1 MKKKFSK
8 VEDIDSLV
16 ASFTVDK
23 RQNSMPEM
31 SVIDNY
37 IQIGPNSM
45 IEAGTKQKEE
55 KKKPEVFEMLD
66 SDEIDKDIQKLQ
78 ESMKSLIH

>member
-1 MKKKFSK
+1 MNKKFSK

-23 RQNSMPEM
+23 RQKSMPEM
-31 SVIDNY
+31 EIRDNY

-45 IEAGTKQKEE
+45 IEAGTK
-55 KKKPEVFEMLD
+55 
-66 SDEIDKDIQKLQ
+66 
-78 ESMKSLIH
+78 

>member
-1 MKKKFSK
+1 MKKKFTK
-8 VEDIDSLV
+8 VEDIDSIV
-16 ASFTVDK
+16 ATFSVDK

-45 IEAGTKQKEE
+45 IEAGTKQKEF
-55 KKKPEVFEMLD
+55 KKTEIFEMLD
-66 SDEIDKDIQKLQ
+66 SNEIDKDI
-78 ESMKSLIH
+78 

>member
-23 RQNSMPEM
+23 RQKSMPEM

-45 IEAGTKQKEE
+45 IEAGTKQKE
-55 KKKPEVFEMLD
+55 KKKTEVFEILD
-66 SDEIDKDIQKLQ
+66 SEEIDKDIQKL
-78 ESMKSLIH
+78 

>member
-1 MKKKFSK
+1 MNKKFSK

-23 RQNSMPEM
+23 RQKSLPEM
-31 SVIDNY
+31 EVIDNY

-45 IEAGTKQKEE
+45 IEAGTKLQ
-55 KKKPEVFEMLD
+55 KKKEVFEMLD
-66 SDEIDKDIQKLQ
+66 SDEIDKDIQ
-78 ESMKSLIH
+78 SL